1 VTIKSKWVPYAMLLP
16 AFVLICMFKI
26 YPVVSSFVEGF
37 TYNGEFSLQTYKALF
52 ADKTFWNSLKVTL
65 RFNLVC
71 IPLQVCVA
79 FMLAMLVNLQL
90 RHIGIF
96 RTIFYMPYAVSLT
109 VATVIWSLLF
119 NYNSGVFNSIIQAL
133 GFEPQG
139 FLNDSKQALMCIV
152 LIASWKGCGYWMMF
166 LLAGLKN
173 IDRELY
179 EAAKIDGAGYWS
191 TFFQITLPLMKRV
204 LLFVCIANTSSN
216 ILLFAPMQ
224 LATNGG
230 PRDSTNI
237 LMYEAYK
244 SAFRYGNRSRS
255 AAIVSV
261 LLVIII
267 SIALLQNILLG
278 DHEEKAPKGV
288 KKYGKK

>member
-1 VTIKSKWVPYAMLLP
+1 MTIKNKWVPYAMLLP
-16 AFVLICMFKI
+16 AFVLICLFKI

-37 TYNGEFSLQTYKALF
+37 TYDGEFSLQTYKTLF

-119 NYNSGVFNSIIQAL
+119 NYNSGVFNSLIQVL

-139 FLNDSKQALMCIV
+139 FLNDSKQALMSVV

-179 EAAKIDGAGYWS
+179 EAAKIDGAGFWA
-191 TFFQITLPLMKRV
+191 TFFRITLPLMKRV

-230 PRDSTNI
+230 PRDSTNV

-255 AAIVSV
+255 AAIISV
-261 LLVIII
+261 LLLIII
-267 SIALLQNILLG
+267 AIALLQSILLG
-278 DHEEKAPKGV
+278 DNDEKPAKGA
-288 KKYGKK
+288 KKLGKK